1 MLEVMEVLCGLMTL
15 NWFID
20 KKFIIVNR
28 RILYICIFLC
38 IPFMVMAQ
46 KKQKEIA
53 DNVFVPKGQWI
64 TGVSVSYSEHT
75 EKDYQFLIIDKFN
88 SDGYNFKFSPLVSYA
103 IRDNMTLGGR
113 FSYGRTLT
121 KFDGLSLGLG
131 DDLSFNLDDT
141 YQLKHSYSVMG
152 IMRNYINLGTSKR
165 FALFAETQLKFGESR
180 TKLVTS
186 DGNELT
192 GTFTTSN
199 DIGIGVVPGIVAFVN
214 NYTAVEVSVGVLG
227 VDFSRT
233 KHTTD
238 QLYTGEQS
246 SSVANFRIN
255 LFSVGLGIAF
265 YL

>member
-1 MLEVMEVLCGLMTL
+1 
-15 NWFID
+15 
-20 KKFIIVNR
+20 
-28 RILYICIFLC
+28 
-38 IPFMVMAQ
+38 MVTAQ
-46 KKQKEIA
+46 KKQRDIA

-75 EKDYQFLIIDKFN
+75 EKNYQFLIIDKFN

-131 DDLSFNLDDT
+131 DDLSFDLDDT

-186 DGNELT
+186 KGYELT
-192 GTFTTSN
+192 
-199 DIGIGVVPGIVAFVN
+199 
-214 NYTAVEVSVGVLG
+214 
-227 VDFSRT
+227 
-233 KHTTD
+233 
-238 QLYTGEQS
+238 
-246 SSVANFRIN
+246 
-255 LFSVGLGIAF
+255 
-265 YL
+265 

>member
-1 MLEVMEVLCGLMTL
+1 MKNKL
-15 NWFID
+15 
-20 KKFIIVNR
+20 
-28 RILYICIFLC
+28 LYICILLC
-38 IPFMVMAQ
+38 LPLMVTAQ
-46 KKQKEIA
+46 KKQRDIA

-64 TGVSVSYSEHT
+64 TGATLSYSEHT
-75 EKDYQFLIIDKFN
+75 EKNYQFLIIDKFN

-131 DDLSFNLDDT
+131 DGLSFDLDDT

-186 DGNELT
+186 NGDELT
-192 GTFTTSN
+192 GTYTSSV
-199 DIGIGVVPGIVAFVN
+199 DLGIGVVPGIVAFVN

-227 VDFSRT
+227 VDLSRT
-233 KHTTD
+233 RHKTD